1 MKNYYMEY
9 KNVETGRTGVQ
20 NFYKALSE
28 KIFITSHS
36 SNPQCGDTIYLSAV
50 VPHTPNRLAI
60 RLIVKGLKRSMIP
73 ISEMTNRKGNYKVYE
88 IEPDPSTPRPLVL
101 TNSYSFI
108 QGGIL
113 VKADRTKFLREYYE
127 QYDRE
132 ALYHYDRVG
141 REVA

>member
-1 MKNYYMEY
+1 MKEYFMEY

-20 NFYKALSE
+20 NFYRALSE

-36 SNPQCGDTIYLSAV
+36 TNPQCGDTIYLSAV

-60 RLIVKGLKRSMIP
+60 RLIVKGLKRTSE
-73 ISEMTNRKGNYKVYE
+73 ISEMTNREGNYKVYE

-113 VKADRTKFLREYYE
+113 VKADRAKFLREYCE
-127 QYDRE
+127 QSDRE
-132 ALYHYDRVG
+132 VT
-141 REVA
+141 

>member
-1 MKNYYMEY
+1 MKEYFMEY

-20 NFYKALSE
+20 NFYRALSE

-36 SNPQCGDTIYLSAV
+36 TNPQCGDTIYLSAV

-60 RLIVKGLKRSMIP
+60 RLIVKGLKRTSE
-73 ISEMTNRKGNYKVYE
+73 ISEMTNREGNYKVYE

-127 QYDRE
+127 QSDRE
-132 ALYHYDRVG
+132 VT
-141 REVA
+141 

>member
-1 MKNYYMEY
+1 MKEYFMEY

-20 NFYKALSE
+20 NFYRALSE

-36 SNPQCGDTIYLSAV
+36 TNPQCGDIIYLSAV

-60 RLIVKGLKRSMIP
+60 RLIVKGLKRTSE
-73 ISEMTNRKGNYKVYE
+73 ISEMTNREGNYKVYE

-127 QYDRE
+127 QSDRE
-132 ALYHYDRVG
+132 VT
-141 REVA
+141 

>member
-1 MKNYYMEY
+1 MKEYFMEY

-20 NFYKALSE
+20 NFYRALSE

-36 SNPQCGDTIYLSAV
+36 TNPQCGDTIYLSAV

-60 RLIVKGLKRSMIP
+60 RLYVKGLKRTSE
-73 ISEMTNRKGNYKVYE
+73 ISEMTNREGNYKVYE

-127 QYDRE
+127 QSDRE
-132 ALYHYDRVG
+132 VT
-141 REVA
+141 

>member
-1 MKNYYMEY
+1 MKEYFMEY

-20 NFYKALSE
+20 NFYRALSE

-36 SNPQCGDTIYLSAV
+36 TNPQCGDTIYLSAV

-60 RLIVKGLKRSMIP
+60 RLIVKGLKRTSE
-73 ISEMTNRKGNYKVYE
+73 ISEMTNREGNYKVYE

-113 VKADRTKFLREYYE
+113 VKADRAKFLREYYE
-127 QYDRE
+127 QSDRE
-132 ALYHYDRVG
+132 VT
-141 REVA
+141 

>member
-1 MKNYYMEY
+1 MEY

-20 NFYKALSE
+20 NFYRALSE

-36 SNPQCGDTIYLSAV
+36 TNPQCGDTIYLSAV

-60 RLIVKGLKRSMIP
+60 RLIVKGLKRTSE
-73 ISEMTNRKGNYKVYE
+73 ISEMTNREGNYKVYE

-127 QYDRE
+127 QSDRE
-132 ALYHYDRVG
+132 VT
-141 REVA
+141 

>member
-1 MKNYYMEY
+1 MKEYFMEY

-20 NFYKALSE
+20 NFYRALSE

-36 SNPQCGDTIYLSAV
+36 TNPQCGDTIYLSAV

-60 RLIVKGLKRSMIP
+60 RLIVKGLKRTSK
-73 ISEMTNRKGNYKVYE
+73 ISEMTNREGNYKVYE

-127 QYDRE
+127 QSDRE
-132 ALYHYDRVG
+132 VT
-141 REVA
+141 